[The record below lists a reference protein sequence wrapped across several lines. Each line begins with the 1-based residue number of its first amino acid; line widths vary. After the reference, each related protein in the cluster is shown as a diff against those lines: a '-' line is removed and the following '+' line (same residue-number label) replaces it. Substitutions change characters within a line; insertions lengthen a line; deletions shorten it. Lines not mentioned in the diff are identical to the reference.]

1 MCWGVEMGEPAVVHR
16 RRLSG
21 PVEEIVFAVR
31 RDGRKVPAVA
41 WLPAGRERSSVVL
54 LGHGGSGHKAIDR
67 HRRFGFQL
75 AARAGVASIAIDG
88 PFHGDRAV
96 PGDGP
101 RDYQQRVVDEGPVA
115 VHKGMTGDWL
125 AVVDAVADGWSID
138 RESVGYL
145 GMSMGARYGLG
156 ICSALGPR
164 LQCAVLGQFGLGV
177 TDSMMKAMAT
187 DDVLVAAANVIEAPV
202 LFHVQWDDE
211 IFSRRGQLDLFDQL
225 VSPEKQLRARPGRHA
240 QTRPDDEN
248 AWLEHITRFLRKGE
262 NSAGTAPQARKTI
275 SG

>member
-1 MCWGVEMGEPAVVHR
+1 MRFDGRTVPAIAWFPAV
-16 RRLSG
+16 
-21 PVEEIVFAVR
+21 
-31 RDGRKVPAVA
+31 
-41 WLPAGRERSSVVL
+41 RERSSVVL

-67 HRRFGFQL
+67 HRRFGTQL

-115 VHKGMTGDWL
+115 VHQRMTGDWL
-125 AVVDAVADGWSID
+125 AVVDAVVDAGSID
-138 RESVGYL
+138 RESVGYF

-164 LQCAVLGQFGLGV
+164 LRCAVLGQFGLEV

-187 DDVLVAAANVIEAPV
+187 DDVLVAAANVIEAPL

-225 VSPEKQLRARPGRHA
+225 VSPEKQLRARPGQHA
-240 QTRPDDEN
+240 QTRPDDET
-248 AWLEHITRFLRKGE
+248 AWLEHLRRFLRHGE
-262 NSAGTAPQARKTI
+262 SNLGVAPHTEKPT